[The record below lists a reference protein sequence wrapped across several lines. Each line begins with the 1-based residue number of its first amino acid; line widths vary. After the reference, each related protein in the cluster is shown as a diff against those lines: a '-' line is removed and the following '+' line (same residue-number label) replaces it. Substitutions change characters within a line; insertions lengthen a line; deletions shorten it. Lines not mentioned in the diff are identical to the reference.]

1 MKNVLVRVEGGYA
14 VVEARREDRPAVAGV
29 LLDLVDRRSE
39 VTTVTHVRGGLAF
52 RVPARYSDRVHDAL
66 VADSAASSDVD
77 VEVEVASA
85 EEPRKAPARN
95 AGRDDWVAF
104 LDAEGVDYP
113 DDAGRNDLIE
123 IWDSRGTDDAIS
135 DE

>member
-14 VVEARREDRPAVAGV
+14 VVEARREDRPVVAGV
-29 LLDLVDRRSE
+29 LLDLVDDRAE
-39 VTTVTHVRGGLAF
+39 VTTVSNVVGGLAF
-52 RVPARYSDRVHDAL
+52 RVPARYADRVHAAL
-66 VADSAASSDVD
+66 VAAPAAAPG
-77 VEVEVASA
+77 VEAPSESA

-95 AGRDDWVAF
+95 AGRDDWAAF

-113 DDAGRNDLIE
+113 DDAGRNGLIE
-123 IWDSRGTDDAIS
+123 IWDSRGTYDAIS

>member
-1 MKNVLVRVEGGYA
+1 MKNVLVRVEGRYA

-29 LLDLVDRRSE
+29 LLDLVDERSE
-39 VTTVTHVRGGLAF
+39 VTTVTGFVGGLAF
-52 RVPARYSDRVHDAL
+52 RVPARYADRVHDAL
-66 VADSAASSDVD
+66 VADSPASSDV
-77 VEVEVASA
+77 EVAPESA

-95 AGRDDWVAF
+95 AGRDDWAAF

-113 DDAGRNDLIE
+113 DDAGRNGLIE
-123 IWDSRGTDDAIS
+123 IWDARGASDAVA